1 MGDLFPSGQGQEG
14 ESGSCDGGEALR
26 KVLPMTSALC
36 PQEGAVD
43 CTDRAAWSRGGQG
56 VTSIGSFKIF
66 DNKGG
71 KLRSKQETFLFWF
84 ALL

>member
-36 PQEGAVD
+36 PRRGVWIARTGQHGAGE
-43 CTDRAAWSRGGQG
+43 T
-56 VTSIGSFKIF
+56 
-66 DNKGG
+66 KGD
-71 KLRSKQETFLFWF
+71 FNWLFQDI
-84 ALL
+84 

>member
-36 PQEGAVD
+36 PQEGGVD
-43 CTDRAAWSRGGQG
+43 CTDRAAWSREA
-56 VTSIGSFKIF
+56 
-66 DNKGG
+66 KG
-71 KLRSKQETFLFWF
+71 
-84 ALL
+84 